1 MEWLTAEEALSVL
14 QTKPQTL
21 YANVS
26 RGRIRAKPSPDDP
39 RRSLYRAEDVRR
51 LAERRPGRKRESA
64 IAAETIRWGAP
75 IMRSAIST
83 IIDGRLLYRG
93 CDAAELSQQ
102 ATLEETAALLW
113 QMETGQMGQLPRA
126 GQEPDD
132 AAAKSPLERL
142 FIVFGRRAANDLPT
156 SGRSPAVLQREA
168 FGLLRLFY
176 GTVLGDDAP
185 GLPLHQRIALNWQ
198 RPDAS
203 DIIRRTLVL
212 LADHELNASSFATRV
227 AASTGA
233 PLSAAVLAGLAALIG
248 PRHGRASLST
258 AALIAAARE
267 KDAAIAIRERL
278 LEGSPLHSFGHPMYR
293 EAGDARAAALLAR
306 IELPPLY
313 RALEAAAADLLG
325 EKPNIDFAL
334 AAIAEIYDLPEDAP
348 LLFFA
353 LGRIVG
359 WLAHALEQVENG
371 SLIRPRAE
379 FIAQPG

>member
-26 RGRIRAKPSPDDP
+26 RGRIRAKPSPEDP

-51 LAERRPGRKRESA
+51 LAGRRPGRKRESA

-93 CDAAELSQQ
+93 CDAVELSEQ
-102 ATLEETAALLW
+102 ATLEGTAALLW
-113 QMETGQMGQLPRA
+113 QMETGQMRALPRTGWELA
-126 GQEPDD
+126 DT
-132 AAAKSPLERL
+132 AAKSPLEKL

-168 FGLLRLFY
+168 FGLLQLFY
-176 GTVLGDDAP
+176 DTVLGDDAP
-185 GLPLHQRIALNWQ
+185 DIPLHQRIALKW
-198 RPDAS
+198 RCPDAS
-203 DIIRRTLVL
+203 DIIRRILVL
-212 LADHELNASSFATRV
+212 LADHELNASAFATRV

-267 KDAAIAIRERL
+267 KDAVAAIRERL

-293 EAGDARAAALLAR
+293 EMGDARATALLAR
-306 IELPPLY
+306 IELPPHY
-313 RALEAAAADLLG
+313 RALETAAADVLG

-334 AAIAEIYDLPEDAP
+334 AAIAEIHDLPADAP
-348 LLFFA
+348 LFFFA

-379 FIAQPG
+379 FIPQPG